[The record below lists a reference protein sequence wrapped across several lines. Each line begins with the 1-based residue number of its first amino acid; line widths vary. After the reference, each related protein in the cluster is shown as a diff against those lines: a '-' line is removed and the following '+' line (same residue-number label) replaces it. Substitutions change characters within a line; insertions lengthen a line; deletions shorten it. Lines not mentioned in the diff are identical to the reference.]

1 MVFET
6 GQETQETQKES
17 GNMLTAAPFRGEKG
31 HCDWRRGH
39 QGMDES
45 VGTEAIVASGS
56 GAGTRK
62 ASRFQRAV
70 RLFRFH
76 QVSRDDAVGIGGR
89 KKPKVHPL
97 VRALFK
103 NLLTELCWEDSAGD
117 RPSSIITSRVL
128 VHDPRTPP
136 VVRIEPKVP
145 PDCHRMR
152 FNAALGWRWHRF
164 TLSPGKVQIL
174 VQGPILVSQVNN
186 DDTQRSGTSAAQHV
200 RSLLEA
206 QLHGDTVN
214 QPPKFIIPTNDG
226 EEGVEVKAKPWHEVQ
241 VQYALTDLGRPDGST
256 GGFYGLMRR
265 TRFIKLE
272 VLRRLFAE
280 DGEAFR
286 PGLEDFRDETLSQPL
301 TNALASL
308 ESAPRPPGWNLGDD
322 GDLHVLDAD
331 STMRTRMLLQYEK
344 NELKR
349 DIVFLKGCFEQREGR
364 LQMPGSGAS
373 EDLLVETM
381 TVQEAMARCHTLR
394 GCGGFCFQGDMTTSA
409 VTIHFKG
416 FGHEAVGAA
425 VGWTSFYFEHGERAL
440 IKLLAQQYQA
450 RFCDPEKPC
459 KSSWVPDWL
468 PRMAFHLGYVAD
480 SDEEGQPPKKRLR
493 EAKDVNLESSK
504 GEGPPKRRQTL
515 LAFAAKVSRCLI
527 PEVSEPPAAPAAP
540 EAPEAPDAPPAPEGS
555 DGTDASE
562 PAERFV
568 GYTLWLGG
576 LGRCQAGNPPAIHWK
591 GGTCCLAFDQQGG
604 RWRRVVT
611 ASLRRYGH
619 LLHLEELQALRAFE
633 SLSLP
638 AQQLYARLLSRKWP
652 QWVSYQGLGA
662 RYKELGEAA
671 AKEAA
676 AELASPTLGQW
687 TSGESGWISAGG
699 TMVEASSLKDGEW
712 GPLLDTLKGAAG
724 PAESAAGPAGPGDQ
738 GPWLLDSA
746 AETAGSLLQRALSQP
761 NCQEDNY
768 GKLLLSALPVAEL
781 RRMGRGLGTEAKS
794 QRGKG
799 RLVESVCAAATK
811 QRLLQTKQKP
821 YEAVEALVS
830 QALRLGRWLCC
841 ADSWGRR
848 ALVLLGELF
857 RSESCGAAEVSFVLF
872 TTKWPEFS
880 FQEARPLFAD
890 RKSLDNF
897 LAARAMVAGEDFQRH
912 SLESA
917 ESDASVAEEGL
928 RQASS
933 VANDFEAAKLRD
945 PFRRRFTAA
954 WCYAEAL
961 HHAVTNSPAVG
972 QFLRTEGHCVAVALE
987 IAAQGLAEGMDM
999 ARPPATVDLTSEMAS
1014 SQEVNDESNKE
1025 DNFGPLPRDARWDLA
1040 RRCRTLAKAAQQGK
1054 AKAKTAWRLR
1064 LQKTQARTAL
1074 VPRELE
1080 DFRRNKGAEAA
1091 EMVIS
1096 GEFCKYITLRQQDKR
1111 QGEQERG
1118 SIFRKGPIRNLT
1130 ATKLGLPQVAP
1141 AESNG
1146 IGPGRRR
1153 MFDGFRLEELTV
1165 EELAMQHYLGDGGN
1179 FQCGIH
1185 CEGAVLRDL
1194 FGLLLFDQMFHCSVE
1209 GAFVSAFQDLVWGIL
1224 GKSMEISLRTLLCTA
1239 FSLRLLHLRGAT
1251 PRAMAM
1257 SSVSRVTGLPPG
1269 PFPFTV
1275 KEIWYPAG
1283 DEARDLPRNRF
1294 SEFLGRGTI
1303 PGSIQEAEEKDAIG
1317 GYRNDLTIKELD
1329 KTWPNEAVRD
1339 ARIRDPDTKTG
1350 WPLVI
1355 FSHGSGAYRA
1365 SYIFFTE
1372 FLASQGF
1379 VVMACDHP
1387 GSARYTQVNGR
1398 VIKPGGARSERSQM
1412 EADRPKDVMF
1422 LLDAMSKL
1430 AGGQDTWDDRNGMT
1444 RWDGRL
1450 WGCEPAVGYGIRR
1463 TISLRE
1469 VLVAV
1474 DSRFAG
1480 RVNVNLTALTG
1491 MSFGGW
1497 TTAACLEES
1506 DPRVKAAIM
1515 MCPSLMSA
1523 GGRLIKERRN
1533 METPIMMMI
1542 GSEDYVL
1549 GSSFLL
1555 EIKLGGH
1562 CSFTSCE
1569 LYNPSY
1575 GNGIGESKSLTKPEE
1590 TYQALEIAKQHEI
1603 INSYALAFLDKY
1615 LRAGD
1620 GSLLKENR
1628 FQEHVLYRS

>member
-1 MVFET
+1 
-6 GQETQETQKES
+6 
-17 GNMLTAAPFRGEKG
+17 
-31 HCDWRRGH
+31 
-39 QGMDES
+39 
-45 VGTEAIVASGS
+45 
-56 GAGTRK
+56 
-62 ASRFQRAV
+62 
-70 RLFRFH
+70 
-76 QVSRDDAVGIGGR
+76 
-89 KKPKVHPL
+89 
-97 VRALFK
+97 
-103 NLLTELCWEDSAGD
+103 
-117 RPSSIITSRVL
+117 
-128 VHDPRTPP
+128 
-136 VVRIEPKVP
+136 
-145 PDCHRMR
+145 
-152 FNAALGWRWHRF
+152 
-164 TLSPGKVQIL
+164 
-174 VQGPILVSQVNN
+174 
-186 DDTQRSGTSAAQHV
+186 
-200 RSLLEA
+200 
-206 QLHGDTVN
+206 
-214 QPPKFIIPTNDG
+214 
-226 EEGVEVKAKPWHEVQ
+226 
-241 VQYALTDLGRPDGST
+241 
-256 GGFYGLMRR
+256 
-265 TRFIKLE
+265 
-272 VLRRLFAE
+272 
-280 DGEAFR
+280 
-286 PGLEDFRDETLSQPL
+286 
-301 TNALASL
+301 
-308 ESAPRPPGWNLGDD
+308 
-322 GDLHVLDAD
+322 
-331 STMRTRMLLQYEK
+331 
-344 NELKR
+344 
-349 DIVFLKGCFEQREGR
+349 
-364 LQMPGSGAS
+364 
-373 EDLLVETM
+373 
-381 TVQEAMARCHTLR
+381 
-394 GCGGFCFQGDMTTSA
+394 
-409 VTIHFKG
+409 
-416 FGHEAVGAA
+416 
-425 VGWTSFYFEHGERAL
+425 
-440 IKLLAQQYQA
+440 
-450 RFCDPEKPC
+450 
-459 KSSWVPDWL
+459 
-468 PRMAFHLGYVAD
+468 MAFHLGYVAD

-568 GYTLWLGG
+568 GYTLRDL
-576 LGRCQAGNPPAIHWK
+576 
-591 GGTCCLAFDQQGG
+591 
-604 RWRRVVT
+604 RRVVT

-687 TSGESGWISAGG
+687 TSG
-699 TMVEASSLKDGEW
+699 DGEW

-972 QFLRTEGHCVAVALE
+972 HDPELQSAKIRRLELLLSTKLCTSKRGRWYAELAKEVSRTKGVAVALE

-1064 LQKTQARTAL
+1064 LQKTQAAQADGDGKWLSEL
-1074 VPRELE
+1074 VSRLIEE
-1080 DFRRNKGAEAA
+1080 EENA
-1091 EMVIS
+1091 
-1096 GEFCKYITLRQQDKR
+1096 T
-1111 QGEQERG
+1111 
-1118 SIFRKGPIRNLT
+1118 GPIRNLT

-1209 GAFVSAFQDLVWGIL
+1209 GAFVSAFQDAPLDLGTEAFYPSRSTAIEKRLSELSAMAPSALAEEVRQNFQRLHGQRIRGIRWDRYDAQGQFL
-1224 GKSMEISLRTLLCTA
+1224 QSSKEASPGREKGTESESSEDASKVGNGRRVLWTNAGIEVAGEDRQLAAAAGAIGGRALAAAFRLLCEDYNSAGLPDLLLWSWHATSA
-1239 FSLRLLHLRGAT
+1239 PRARFVEVKSERDTLARRQRLWLSTLRGAG
-1251 PRAMAM
+1251 A
-1257 SSVSRVTGLPPG
+1257 
-1269 PFPFTV
+1269 
-1275 KEIWYPAG
+1275 
-1283 DEARDLPRNRF
+1283 
-1294 SEFLGRGTI
+1294 
-1303 PGSIQEAEEKDAIG
+1303 EAEVCH
-1317 GYRNDLTIKELD
+1317 
-1329 KTWPNEAVRD
+1329 VRD
-1339 ARIRDPDTKTG
+1339 NP
-1350 WPLVI
+1350 V
-1355 FSHGSGAYRA
+1355 
-1365 SYIFFTE
+1365 E
-1372 FLASQGF
+1372 EGF
-1379 VVMACDHP
+1379 
-1387 GSARYTQVNGR
+1387 Q
-1398 VIKPGGARSERSQM
+1398 
-1412 EADRPKDVMF
+1412 
-1422 LLDAMSKL
+1422 SKL
-1430 AGGQDTWDDRNGMT
+1430 
-1444 RWDGRL
+1444 
-1450 WGCEPAVGYGIRR
+1450 RR
-1463 TISLRE
+1463 RK
-1469 VLVAV
+1469 
-1474 DSRFAG
+1474 R
-1480 RVNVNLTALTG
+1480 
-1491 MSFGGW
+1491 
-1497 TTAACLEES
+1497 AAS
-1506 DPRVKAAIM
+1506 D
-1515 MCPSLMSA
+1515 
-1523 GGRLIKERRN
+1523 
-1533 METPIMMMI
+1533 
-1542 GSEDYVL
+1542 
-1549 GSSFLL
+1549 GSS
-1555 EIKLGGH
+1555 
-1562 CSFTSCE
+1562 
-1569 LYNPSY
+1569 
-1575 GNGIGESKSLTKPEE
+1575 
-1590 TYQALEIAKQHEI
+1590 
-1603 INSYALAFLDKY
+1603 
-1615 LRAGD
+1615 D
-1620 GSLLKENR
+1620 G
-1628 FQEHVLYRS
+1628 F